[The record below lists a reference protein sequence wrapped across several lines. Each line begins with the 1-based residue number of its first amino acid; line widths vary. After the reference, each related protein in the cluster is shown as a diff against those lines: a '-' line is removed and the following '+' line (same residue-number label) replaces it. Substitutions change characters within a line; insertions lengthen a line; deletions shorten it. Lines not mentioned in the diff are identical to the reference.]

1 MAFTGHEEPKMEID
15 FAQGGVADVADG
27 VFVYVGP
34 GGDSNNGIVL
44 TGEGTISIDSF
55 VRHYA
60 GLTAALERVSD
71 RPVRFAINT
80 HDDAD
85 HFSMN
90 HFFRRQGALI
100 MASEV
105 CRSRIETKMAMPSW
119 VDDLRRRN
127 PALAHELTAP
137 EELVPHVGVTDR
149 ATLTVGGERI
159 ELEHV
164 GHGHCPGDLVV
175 NFPERGVLFAG
186 DLLFAGVHGRLKTAD
201 IDSLI
206 AMLERLAGIAC
217 QTVIPGHGMPV
228 KGIGKQ
234 AIDTY
239 RDYLVELRTRITELI
254 GNGVTPERV
263 AAELAGWKYSN
274 WGRAE
279 LFPVCARHVYK
290 DVAWRMRFSLD
301 NPAQIMT
308 SA

>member
-1 MAFTGHEEPKMEID
+1 MAID
-15 FAQGGVADVADG
+15 FAQGGVADVGDG

-34 GGDSNNGIVL
+34 DGDSNNGIVL

-60 GLTAALERVSD
+60 GLTAALECVSD

-105 CRSRIETKMAMPSW
+105 CRARIEKKMGMPSW

-137 EELVPHVGVTDR
+137 EDLVPHIGVADR
-149 ATLTVGGERI
+149 ATLRIAGERI

-206 AMLERLAGIAC
+206 AMLERLAQIPC
-217 QTVIPGHGMPV
+217 QTAIPGHGLPV

-239 RDYLVELRTRITELI
+239 RDYLVELRARITELI
-254 GNGVTPERV
+254 GNGVTPQRI
-263 AAELAGWKYSN
+263 AAELADWKYGH
-274 WGRAE
+274 WGREE
-279 LFPVCARHVYK
+279 LFPVCAEHVYK

-308 SA
+308 RA

>member
-1 MAFTGHEEPKMEID
+1 MAID
-15 FAQGGVADVADG
+15 FAQGGVAGVADG

-34 GGDSNNGIVL
+34 EGDSNNGIVL

-60 GLTAALERVSD
+60 GLTRALAETGG
-71 RPVRFAINT
+71 RPVRYAINT

-90 HFFRRQGALI
+90 HFFRRQGATI
-100 MASEV
+100 IASEV
-105 CRSRIETKMAMPSW
+105 CRSRIETKMGMAQW

-137 EELVPHVGVTDR
+137 GELVPHIGVEGR

-159 ELEHV
+159 ELLSM

-186 DLLFAGVHGRLKTAD
+186 DVLFAGVHGRLKTAD
-201 IDSLI
+201 VDSLI

-217 QTVIPGHGMPV
+217 VTVVPGHGMPV
-228 KGIGKQ
+228 QGVGRE
-234 AIDTY
+234 AIEAY
-239 RDYLVELRTRITELI
+239 RDYLTVLRDRVTELI
-254 GNGVTPERV
+254 LNGVTEERV
-263 AAELAGWKYSN
+263 AAELQGWKYAE
-274 WGRAE
+274 WGREE
-279 LFPVCARHVYK
+279 LFPVCAQHVYK
-290 DVAWRMRFSLD
+290 DVAWRMRFSLH
-301 NPAQIMT
+301 NPSQIMT
-308 SA
+308 RAGS